1 MTRYENQS
9 FRFTPKK
16 STFASLGSHLSQVG
30 KVIDISL
37 SGLTFEFLSDEKAL
51 VTSPHVDI
59 FTLDGKYSLSGLPCS
74 LIYQS
79 AISIP
84 GVKEDA
90 ENALMARRC
99 ELKYEDLNSDQCNFS
114 ITVGKPH
121 VSKSLDSGFRRND
134 VLHFG
139 NPLRHSGG
147 SRNPEC
153 SACTY

>member
-1 MTRYENQS
+1 MTRYENES
-9 FRFTPKK
+9 FRFTPQK

-51 VTSPHVDI
+51 VNNPHVDI

-79 AISIP
+79 AVPIP

-90 ENALMARRC
+90 ENGLMARRC
-99 ELKYEDLNSDQCNFS
+99 GLKYEGLNSEQWRELAEFIEKYTLMAPAEPSRED
-114 ITVGKPH
+114 
-121 VSKSLDSGFRRND
+121 DA
-134 VLHFG
+134 G
-139 NPLRHSGG
+139 NKKK
-147 SRNPEC
+147 
-153 SACTY
+153 